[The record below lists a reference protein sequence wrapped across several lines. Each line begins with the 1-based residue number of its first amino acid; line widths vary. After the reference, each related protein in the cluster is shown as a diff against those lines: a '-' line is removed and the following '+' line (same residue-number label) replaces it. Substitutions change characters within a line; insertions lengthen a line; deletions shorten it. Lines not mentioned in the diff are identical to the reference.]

1 MSWFILFLAGVFEV
15 GWAVS
20 LKLTDG
26 LARPWILT
34 GTVVA
39 LLMSTVLLSVAIRG
53 VPLGTA
59 YAVWTGIG
67 AAGTFAA
74 AVFFFDEPVN
84 VVKVLS
90 ILCIIAGLVGLKVG
104 S

>member
-1 MSWFILFLAGVFEV
+1 MSWFILFLAGVFEI

-26 LARPWILT
+26 LARPWILV

-39 LLMSTVLLSVAIRG
+39 LVLSTALLSVAIRG

-67 AAGTFAA
+67 AAGTFIV
-74 AVFFFDEPVN
+74 AVILFNEPVN
-84 VVKVLS
+84 VIKVCS
-90 ILCIIAGLVGLKVG
+90 ILCILIGLVGLKLG

>member
-26 LARPWILT
+26 LARPWILA
-34 GTVVA
+34 GTVLA
-39 LLMSTVLLSVAIRG
+39 LVMSTALLSVAIRG

-67 AAGTFAA
+67 AAGTFIV
-74 AVFFFDEPVN
+74 AVFLFNEPIN
-84 VVKVLS
+84 LVKVLS
-90 ILCIIAGLVGLKVG
+90 ILCIIIGLIGLKVG